1 MAPITRRGRRTG
13 VVVGRRQRGFGL
25 LWALV
30 CVAVMGIYLA
40 RVGTVWS
47 TQVQRSRE
55 AELLRNGD
63 AIRKAIQSYVR
74 ADPAGT
80 YPRSFDDL
88 LGDPRVSF
96 ARRHLRQ
103 AYADPMT
110 QGDWELI
117 RGPQGE
123 LYGVYSRAG
132 GEPLKQDD
140 FPPDYQSFALKK
152 SYQEWKFAA
161 YPSGGLMRR

>member
-1 MAPITRRGRRTG
+1 MAPSIRHGRCASPANH
-13 VVVGRRQRGFGL
+13 RQRGFGL

-74 ADPAGT
+74 ADASGT
-80 YPRSFDDL
+80 FPRSFDDL

-103 AYADPMT
+103 PYVDPMT
-110 QGDWELI
+110 GGDWELI
-117 RGPQGE
+117 RGAQGE
-123 LYGVYSRAG
+123 LYGVYSRAE

-140 FPPDYQSFALKK
+140 FPPDYQSFVLKK
-152 SYQEWKFAA
+152 SYQEWKFAV
-161 YPSGGLMRR
+161 YPGGGMMRR